1 MLASRE
7 ELSLKSSS
15 LKKHMQSDKLEAGKK
30 RLESK
35 ETREHD
41 IAQALVE
48 YNSEEHMKGET
59 LPPEVQVYRVKV
71 VSAFLRAAVPL
82 SKLECFRDLLEEN
95 GHKLSDRRH
104 MSDLIPFVLKQEQAC
119 LRKEI
124 EGKHVAIIF
133 DGTTRLGEVLAVV
146 LRFVTDDFVIQ
157 QRLIRLQ
164 LLAKSATGEEI
175 ARELV
180 AVLSVGYEIN
190 PSLLLS
196 AMRDGAS
203 TNNVAMRTLSVV
215 YVNLFDVACFSHALD
230 RVDSHFSTPILS
242 EFINAWISLFTHSPK
257 VKLLWRER
265 TGMSMASYSN
275 TRWWSK
281 WEMMHQVFH
290 YFGEVEPFLLENE
303 DMPRAT
309 RGRLLGFF
317 SDASKKV
324 ILQVQLAAIVDYGEP
339 FVKGIYN

>member
-1 MLASRE
+1 
-7 ELSLKSSS
+7 
-15 LKKHMQSDKLEAGKK
+15 
-30 RLESK
+30 
-35 ETREHD
+35 
-41 IAQALVE
+41 
-48 YNSEEHMKGET
+48 MKGET

-124 EGKHVAIIF
+124 KGKHVAIIF

-180 AVLSVGYEIN
+180 AVLSVGYQIN

-215 YVNLFDVACFSHALD
+215 YVNLFDVACFSYALD
-230 RVDSHFSTPILS
+230 RVGSHFSTPILS

-265 TGMSMASYSN
+265 TGKSMASYSS

-290 YFGEVEPFLLENE
+290 YF
-303 DMPRAT
+303 DR
-309 RGRLLGFF
+309 
-317 SDASKKV
+317 
-324 ILQVQLAAIVDYGEP
+324 
-339 FVKGIYN
+339 